1 MKKPYTKPGK
11 DPKELLEKLKSK
23 GLIIEDDHKAIQ
35 YIQNIGYFRL
45 KAYFYPLYQEP
56 KQNHQFKPQ
65 STFGQA
71 LSMYR
76 FDRKLRLLLFNEIE
90 KIEVA
95 LRSALVNIVTD
106 ELNDVF
112 WMTKPEYFKNE
123 DYFQTTWTLIRNEYD
138 KSKEEFILHFKGHY
152 SDPFPPA
159 WMIAEILPFGN
170 LSYIYSNLKSER
182 VKKRV
187 AKYFGLQA
195 PVLSSWILVLSNLRN
210 LCGHHARTWNRE
222 LAINTSNPTHT
233 AYPWIDV
240 AKTNPKRIYY
250 RICMIRYL
258 LYTVS
263 PQNKFKS
270 KLKALMTQYPSIDIS
285 AIGFPVEWESEPLW
299 QYPTAQQGQTGRAE
313 VRSK

>member
-1 MKKPYTKPGK
+1 MKRPYTKPSK
-11 DPKELLEKLKSK
+11 APAELVAGLKSK
-23 GLIIEDDHKAIQ
+23 GLIIEDDAKAIE

-45 KAYFYPLYQEP
+45 KAYFYPLYQKP
-56 KQNHQFKPQ
+56 KRNHLFKPQ
-65 STFGQA
+65 STFEQA

-76 FDRKLRLLLFNEIE
+76 FDRKLRLLIFNEIE

-95 LRSALVNIVTD
+95 LRSAIVNIVTD

-112 WMTKPEYFKNE
+112 WMTKPEYFKNA
-123 DYFQTTWTLIRNEYD
+123 DYFHTTLAFIRNEYE
-138 KSKEEFILHFKGHY
+138 KSKEEFILHFRGKY

-187 AKYFGLQA
+187 AKHFGLQA

-222 LAINTSNPTHT
+222 LAVNTSNPTRT
-233 AYPWIDV
+233 VYPWIDI
-240 AKTNPKRIYY
+240 AKANPKRMYY
-250 RICMIRYL
+250 RICMIKYL
-258 LYTVS
+258 LYTIS
-263 PQNKFKS
+263 PQNRFKV
-270 KLKALMTQYPSIDIS
+270 KLKALMEKYPSVDIS
-285 AIGFPVEWESEPLW
+285 AIGFPSDWEQEALW
-299 QYPTAQQGQTGRAE
+299 Q
-313 VRSK
+313 

>member
-1 MKKPYTKPGK
+1 MRTPYTKPSKAPADLIAG
-11 DPKELLEKLKSK
+11 LKSK
-23 GLIIEDDHKAIQ
+23 GLIIEDEAKAIG

-56 KQNHQFKPQ
+56 KRNHLFKPQ
-65 STFGQA
+65 STFEQA

-90 KIEVA
+90 KVEVA
-95 LRSALVNIVTD
+95 LRSTIVNIVTD

-112 WMTKPEYFKNE
+112 WMTKSEYFKNA
-123 DYFQTTWTLIRNEYD
+123 DYFNTTLAFIRNEYD
-138 KSKEEFILHFKGHY
+138 KSKEEFIIHFRGKY

-187 AKYFGLQA
+187 AKHFGLQA

-222 LAINTSNPTHT
+222 LAINTSNPTRT
-233 AYPWIDV
+233 VYPWIDI
-240 AKTNPKRIYY
+240 ARTNPKRMYY
-250 RICMIRYL
+250 RICMIKYL
-258 LYTVS
+258 LYTIS
-263 PQNKFKS
+263 PQNKFKA
-270 KLKALMTQYPSIDIS
+270 KLKVLMEKYPTIDIS
-285 AIGFPVEWESEPLW
+285 AIGFPADWEQELLW
-299 QYPTAQQGQTGRAE
+299 Q
-313 VRSK
+313 